1 MMDDGG
7 CSTVV
12 VLWSWLCAMCVCSD
26 IDALAVRWSH
36 HRRGHRTASRQ
47 IRRNSCLLCYS
58 SCILSYVARARPCGP
73 DTRNRA
79 RAHNRRQ
86 INLIFTK
93 YSIFIIDFVFEWKR
107 GFFFSLYRYA
117 LSHGYLFNN
126 FNLINCMSNQLIM
139 SVLQWSNASALLYVV
154 SVYWLLSDAP
164 VRLLVQRIVCLF
176 LDYFTF
182 FPDHKSL
189 NSTCL
194 LFYFCTS
201 PTNHSSICM
210 HACYEYGLIHQK
222 FSSLGDNQKIG
233 IPKYKTIRLWES
245 MWTTKRIYISRIW
258 RVSGPSCV
266 WCYGFCMNTC
276 NTFLPY
282 SLPADLPACHV
293 SSMSPTY
300 AAP

>member
-1 MMDDGG
+1 MLWPSGG
-7 CSTVV
+7 RIIDE
-12 VLWSWLCAMCVCSD
+12 AIERRADKSD
-26 IDALAVRWSH
+26 AIHAYYAIVAVYFHTW
-36 HRRGHRTASRQ
+36 
-47 IRRNSCLLCYS
+47 
-58 SCILSYVARARPCGP
+58 RAR
-73 DTRNRA
+73 DHVAQTHA
-79 RAHNRRQ
+79 IAHNRRQ

-266 WCYGFCMNTC
+266 WCYGFCTNTC

-282 SLPADLPACHV
+282 SLPAELPACRV